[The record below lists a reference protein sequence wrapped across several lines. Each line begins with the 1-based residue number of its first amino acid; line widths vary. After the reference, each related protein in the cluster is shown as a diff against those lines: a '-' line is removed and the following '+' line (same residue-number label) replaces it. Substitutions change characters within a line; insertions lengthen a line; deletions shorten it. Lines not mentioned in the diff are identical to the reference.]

1 MKLISIIVLAL
12 AALLLTPTPDSCWK
26 ALHDQMTA
34 IQALEDAGTITAAEA
49 TRQRGLTHKA
59 YLKCLEGIP
68 PTNPDQ

>member
-1 MKLISIIVLAL
+1 MKTLALIVLAL
-12 AALLLTPTPDSCWK
+12 AALLTPTPDSCWK

-49 TRQRGLTHKA
+49 TRQRGLAHKA

-68 PTNPDQ
+68 PTNPD